1 MVGSIPIR
9 LRQAMTLRNRWTNA
23 QNPATLRLKGCDAMP
38 GLPRFQLND
47 LEGAVA
53 SFPSDT
59 PTLLCFAKEDCET
72 CNLAAP
78 VVEQF
83 HRTYGSQINVWL
95 ISQSVDGSLILKDR
109 HGLTLSILDDS
120 KLATSFAYDFSI
132 VPAIYWSPNGRDA
145 DLHFEGFVKAEWAD
159 LDKKLADSAQ
169 TTMADIDWDALPDWR
184 PGCGSKHLDP
194 EINDRLR
201 AEADDSPIRARKIE
215 IASAD
220 DVAEF
225 LFDQGFSDGLPLV
238 PPTPERVLRMLSGT
252 RRSPKEVIA
261 QMPPNMGEA
270 TIEKIAINAVM
281 AGCKPEYLPVVIAA
295 VEAVCTDEFN
305 IHGVMAT
312 TMGASPVMV
321 VNGPIRDRIGMN
333 SGLMALG
340 TGNRA
345 NATIGRAV
353 RLAVRNIGGS
363 KPGGTDRSTLG
374 SPMKFTM
381 CFAEREE
388 RSPWAPLHVERGFS
402 PDESVVTVFAMTSGP
417 VQIVDQESRAPD
429 EIAGTLGLGLESL
442 FLPKYHMMPVDTLL
456 IVCPEHIDT
465 LMRDGPYSKDRLRQR
480 IQDVTTRPLRDMVA
494 NEVSGAGMT
503 RAAAAKLSQD
513 QLNKP
518 VPKFAKPEYIH
529 MVVAGAD
536 AGKFSSAYHG
546 WVTGAMGSQ
555 VVSRKIE
562 DV

>member
-1 MVGSIPIR
+1 M
-9 LRQAMTLRNRWTNA
+9 
-23 QNPATLRLKGCDAMP
+23 ATLP
-38 GLPRFQLND
+38 NFELNA
-47 LEGAVA
+47 LEGQSQA
-53 SFPSDT
+53 FPST
-59 PTLLCFAKEDCET
+59 KPTLLCFAKEDCET

-78 VVEQF
+78 VLEAL
-83 HRTYGSQINVWL
+83 HKAHGAEANIWM
-95 ISQSVDGSLILKDR
+95 ISQSADGSLILRDR
-109 HGLTLSILDDS
+109 HGLTLPILDDS
-120 KLATSFAYDFSI
+120 NLKTSFAYDFNI
-132 VPAIYWSPNGRDA
+132 VPAIYWCPSGETA
-145 DLHFEGFVKAEWAD
+145 ETHFEGFVKSEWQG
-159 LDKKLADSAQ
+159 LDKAMASALKTQ
-169 TTMADIDWDALPDWR
+169 SAALDWDSVPDWR

-194 EINDRLR
+194 DVHDRLK

-215 IASAD
+215 VASAD

-225 LFDQGFSDGLPLV
+225 MFDQGFSDGLPLV
-238 PPTPERVLRMLSGT
+238 PPTPERVMRMLSGT
-252 RRSPKEVIA
+252 QRSPQDVVA
-261 QMPPNMGEA
+261 QMPPNMGDA

-295 VEAVCTDEFN
+295 IEAMCTDEFN

-374 SPMKFTM
+374 NPMKFSM
-381 CFAEREE
+381 CFAERED
-388 RSPWAPLHVERGFS
+388 RSPWAPLHVERGFKA
-402 PDESVVTVFAMTSGP
+402 DDSVVTLFAMTSGP
-417 VQIVDQESRAPD
+417 VHIVDQESRAPD
-429 EIAGTLGLGLESL
+429 EIAGTLGLGLESV

-456 IVCPEHIDT
+456 VVCPEHIDT
-465 LMRDGPYSKDRLRQR
+465 LMRDGPYEKDSLRAR
-480 IQDVTTRPLRDMVA
+480 IQEVTTRPLRDMVA

-503 RAAAAKLSQD
+503 RAAAAKLGEE
-513 QLNKP
+513 QLNNP
-518 VPKFAKPEYIH
+518 VPKFAKPDHIH
-529 MVVAGAD
+529 IVVAGSD

-546 WVTGAMGSQ
+546 WVTGPMGSQ
-555 VVSRKIE
+555 SVSRKIE
-562 DV
+562 EV